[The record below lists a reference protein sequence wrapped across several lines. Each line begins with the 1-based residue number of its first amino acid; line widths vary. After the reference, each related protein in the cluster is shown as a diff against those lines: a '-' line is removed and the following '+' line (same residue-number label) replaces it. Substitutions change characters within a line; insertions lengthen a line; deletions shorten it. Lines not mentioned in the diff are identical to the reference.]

1 MAQLKPVQIDTAL
14 LLATGTSI
22 TETAEKSAITRQTIH
37 SWLKD
42 NEFQAYINALKKEN
56 ISAVRAS
63 IQSAATVAVKTIEN
77 IMNESANDAV
87 RFSCAKEILS
97 MAGFTKETNS
107 MLNKDIGS
115 DTAEGVAEER
125 EKERKYQAKMK
136 MFDL

>member
-22 TETAEKSAITRQTIH
+22 TETAEKAAITRQTIH

-63 IQSAATVAVKTIEN
+63 IQSAAAVAVQTIEN

-87 RFSCAKEILS
+87 RFSCAKEIY
-97 MAGFTKETNS
+97 S

>member
-1 MAQLKPVQIDTAL
+1 M
-14 LLATGTSI
+14 
-22 TETAEKSAITRQTIH
+22 
-37 SWLKD
+37 
-42 NEFQAYINALKKEN
+42 KKEN

-63 IQSAATVAVKTIEN
+63 IQSAAAVAVKTIEN

>member
-1 MAQLKPVQIDTAL
+1 MAQLKPVKIDTVL
-14 LLATGTSI
+14 LLATVTSI

-63 IQSAATVAVKTIEN
+63 IQSAAAVAVQTIEN

-97 MAGFTKETNS
+97 MAGFTKETQS
-107 MLNKDIGS
+107 MLNKDIGA
-115 DTAEGVAEER
+115 DTAEGVAK
-125 EKERKYQAKMK
+125 EKEKARKQAIQSAIW
-136 MFDL
+136 DL